1 MEAALQNYTIQKKTG
16 NLGATIEGI
25 DLNIPDEELI
35 TFLKNALDENLVI
48 KIRDQSLDRF
58 GLADLVKKFGTP
70 YIHPIVPNGYED
82 CPEVLELLRKPDDSE
97 LFGGESW
104 HSDVTWMKPIGYVS
118 ILHAIDLPDVG
129 GDTAFS
135 STIAAFEAL
144 SSGMKELLRKQSA
157 VHAFH
162 WRENREVEPW
172 YCEHPVVREHP
183 NTKQEG
189 LYINRMFTSR
199 FCNMTAEESA
209 PLLNYL
215 FDHME
220 EHKFTCRFEWSL
232 GDVLIWDN
240 RFTLHYPIN
249 DFSGQLRRMI
259 RTSALEEI

>member
-1 MEAALQNYTIQKKTG
+1 MQNCTVKKKSGT
-16 NLGATIEGI
+16 LGATIEGV
-25 DLNIPDEELI
+25 DLNVPNDDLVAL
-35 TFLKNALDENLVI
+35 LKDILDASLVV
-48 KIRDQSLDRF
+48 KIRNQRLDRF
-58 GLADLVKKFGTP
+58 GLAKLVKKFGAP
-70 YIHPIVPNGYED
+70 YIHPIVPNGYDD
-82 CPEVLELLRKPDDSE
+82 CPEVLELLREPGDTE

-104 HSDVTWMKPIGYVS
+104 HSDVTWMKPTGYVS

-135 STIAAFEAL
+135 STISAFEAL
-144 SSGMKELLRKQSA
+144 SDGMKKLLRTQKA

-162 WRENREVEPW
+162 WREKREVQPW
-172 YCEHPVVREHP
+172 FCEHPVVRINP
-183 NTKQEG
+183 KTKKEG

-199 FCNMTAEESA
+199 FCDMTAEESA

-220 EHKFTCRFEWSL
+220 DHKFTCRFEWSL

-259 RTSALEEI
+259 RTSALEEA